1 MKKDVSYIKLW
12 KLLIDKSMTKT
23 ELRLKADLATTT
35 LARLGKAQPVTMEV
49 MLTLI
54 RAKL

>member
-1 MKKDVSYIKLW
+1 
-12 KLLIDKSMTKT
+12 MTKT